1 MKRSIFPKEV
11 IDNSYEQIVS
21 EYSRSTKAIYLS
33 ILIALVLVV
42 ISTLFIKVDVGVS
55 ASGIIKPQ
63 GERIVVCSP
72 ANGTLIQLNCREND
86 IVHKGDTLFRVWSD
100 NTSVS
105 LPELKRHQMDLENM
119 LSDLN
124 FLVLNKV
131 PQTFQSLSYS
141 HEYQYYCALMEDLK
155 NMEEENHKI
164 YIREKQLFDKGM
176 SSLSEFEKY
185 ESEYKQSK
193 RNVESLKRKQLTQWQ
208 SDRINYQQ
216 ELNRINTSI
225 NQIEIQNKESYICA
239 MVDGNIQQ
247 IFNVKNFSYLVAGQQ
262 VLEISPN
269 GNLYAEC
276 YVESKDI
283 GLIKKGLPVRLR
295 IDAFD
300 YTQWG
305 VATGRVEEIAND
317 ITVVENASFY
327 KVLCSLD
334 EDVLSLKNGYKGTIK
349 KGMTLNARMVVNKRT
364 IFQMIY
370 DKIDDWLN
378 PTNNIE

>member
-1 MKRSIFPKEV
+1 MV
-11 IDNSYEQIVS
+11 L
-21 EYSRSTKAIYLS
+21 AI
-33 ILIALVLVV
+33 I
-42 ISTLFIKVDVGVS
+42 
-55 ASGIIKPQ
+55 
-63 GERIVVCSP
+63 
-72 ANGTLIQLNCREND
+72 
-86 IVHKGDTLFRVWSD
+86 
-100 NTSVS
+100 
-105 LPELKRHQMDLENM
+105 
-119 LSDLN
+119 
-124 FLVLNKV
+124 
-131 PQTFQSLSYS
+131 
-141 HEYQYYCALMEDLK
+141 
-155 NMEEENHKI
+155 
-164 YIREKQLFDKGM
+164 
-176 SSLSEFEKY
+176 EFEKY